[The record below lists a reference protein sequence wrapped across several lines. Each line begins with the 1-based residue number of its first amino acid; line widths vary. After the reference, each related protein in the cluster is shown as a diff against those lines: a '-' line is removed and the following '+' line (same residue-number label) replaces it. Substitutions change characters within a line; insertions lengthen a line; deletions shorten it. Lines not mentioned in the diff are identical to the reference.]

1 MTIRQ
6 PIITVLG
13 HVDHGKTSVLD
24 FIRGST
30 LADREA
36 GKITQHIGATEIP
49 LDTIKEICGDLLD
62 IFKLK
67 FDIPGLLFVDT
78 PGHEA
83 FSNLRKRGGSIADL
97 AVLVIDINQGIQPQ
111 TKEAIEILKNFK
123 VPFIIAAN
131 KVDLIYGW
139 KSESNLFVKNFE
151 TQTEN
156 SKKYFNDKFYTILGE
171 LAELGFDS
179 NLYHK
184 VENHKKMVSIVPV
197 SAKTGEGIAELLAIL
212 TGLSQKFLG
221 GKLEIDSDARAKG
234 TILEIKEEQ
243 GMGTTADIII
253 YDGNIKQD
261 DTIIVGGINETIT
274 TKVKALLKP
283 KALSEI
289 RDSKSSF
296 DKLKQVFAATGVKI
310 IANDL
315 DKALAGAPIL
325 SAETDEEIKNA
336 EKEIL
341 KEIED
346 VLIQTEDDGIL
357 LKADTLGSI
366 EAASKLFEQHEIP
379 IKQARIGNISK
390 RDIVEAESSAV
401 KGSLYA
407 AVLGFNV
414 KIDDEVAAYAK
425 EKKIEVILN
434 NVIYKVVE
442 DFKEK
447 LEERK
452 KRLDLEKLDDLSWPG
467 KIKIIPQYIFRQANP
482 AIFGAEVISGKIST
496 GINLIN
502 VDGKKIGRIKSI
514 EDKGKKLK
522 ELKRGQESAVSVSGM
537 NIGRNAKGGEEFY
550 TDISEHDFRKLKS
563 KKEFLSTDE
572 KGILKEI
579 AEIKRKEKDTWG
591 I

>member
-346 VLIQTEDDGIL
+346 VLIQTEDDGIM

>member
-49 LDTIKEICGDLLD
+49 LDTIKEVCGDLLD

-67 FDIPGLLFVDT
+67 FNIPGLLFVDT

-139 KSESNLFVKNFE
+139 KSESNFFVKNFK
-151 TQTEN
+151 TQNDN

-184 VENHKKMVSIVPV
+184 VEDHKKMVSIVPV

-221 GKLEIDSDARAKG
+221 GKLEINSDSRAKG

-253 YDGNIKQD
+253 YDGNLKKD
-261 DTIIVGGINETIT
+261 DTIIVGGIGETIT
-274 TKVKALLKP
+274 TKIKAILKP

-289 RDSKSSF
+289 RDAKSSF
-296 DKLKQVFAATGVKI
+296 EKLEQVFAATGVKI
-310 IANDL
+310 LANDL
-315 DKALAGAPIL
+315 DRALAGAPIL
-325 SAETDEEIKNA
+325 SAENEKEIENS

-346 VLIQTEDDGIL
+346 VLIQTEDDGIM

-366 EAASKLFEQHEIP
+366 EAASKLFEKYEIP

-390 RDIVEAESSAV
+390 RDIVEAESYAE
-401 KGSLYA
+401 KGSLYS

-414 KIDDEVAAYAK
+414 KMDEDVSAYAK
-425 EKKIEVILN
+425 EKKIDVILN

-452 KRLDLEKLDDLSWPG
+452 KRLELEELEDLSWPG
-467 KIKIIPQYIFRQANP
+467 KLKIIPQYIFRKANP
-482 AIFGAEVISGKIST
+482 AIFGAEIISGKIST
-496 GINLIN
+496 GINLIDI
-502 VDGKKIGRIKSI
+502 DGKKIGKIKSI
-514 EDKGKKLK
+514 EDKGKKLT
-522 ELKRGQESAVSVSGM
+522 ELIKGQESAVSVSGM
-537 NIGRNAKGGEEFY
+537 NIGRNAEGGDKFY
-550 TDISEHDFRKLKS
+550 TDISENDFRKLKS
-563 KKEFLSTDE
+563 KKEFLSDDE
-572 KGILKEI
+572 ISVLKEI
-579 AEIKRKEKDTWG
+579 AKIKRSKNDTWG

>member
-1 MTIRQ
+1 
-6 PIITVLG
+6 
-13 HVDHGKTSVLD
+13 
-24 FIRGST
+24 
-30 LADREA
+30 
-36 GKITQHIGATEIP
+36 
-49 LDTIKEICGDLLD
+49 
-62 IFKLK
+62 KLK

-139 KSESNLFVKNFE
+139 KSESNFFVENFE

-184 VENHKKMVSIVPV
+184 VEDHKKMVSIVPV

-221 GKLEIDSDARAKG
+221 GKLEINSDARAKG

-261 DTIIVGGINETIT
+261 DTIIVGGIGETIT
-274 TKVKALLKP
+274 TKIKALLKP

-289 RDSKSSF
+289 RDTKSSF
-296 DKLKQVFAATGVKI
+296 EKLNQVFAATGVKI
-310 IANDL
+310 LANDL
-315 DKALAGAPIL
+315 NRALAGAPIL
-325 SAETDEEIKNA
+325 SAKTDEEIKDA

-341 KEIED
+341 KEIKD
-346 VLIQTEDDGIL
+346 VLIQTEDDGIM

-390 RDIVEAESSAV
+390 RDIVE
-401 KGSLYA
+401 
-407 AVLGFNV
+407 
-414 KIDDEVAAYAK
+414 
-425 EKKIEVILN
+425 
-434 NVIYKVVE
+434 
-442 DFKEK
+442 
-447 LEERK
+447 
-452 KRLDLEKLDDLSWPG
+452 
-467 KIKIIPQYIFRQANP
+467 
-482 AIFGAEVISGKIST
+482 
-496 GINLIN
+496 
-502 VDGKKIGRIKSI
+502 
-514 EDKGKKLK
+514 
-522 ELKRGQESAVSVSGM
+522 
-537 NIGRNAKGGEEFY
+537 
-550 TDISEHDFRKLKS
+550 
-563 KKEFLSTDE
+563 
-572 KGILKEI
+572 
-579 AEIKRKEKDTWG
+579 
-591 I
+591 

>member
-24 FIRGST
+24 FLRGST

-49 LDTIKEICGDLLD
+49 LDTIKEICGNLLD

-83 FSNLRKRGGSIADL
+83 FSNLRRRGGSIADL

-111 TKEAIEILKNFK
+111 TKEAIEILKHFK

-131 KVDLIYGW
+131 KIDLIYGW

-156 SKKYFNDKFYTILGE
+156 SQKYFNDKFYKILGD

-179 NLYHK
+179 DLYHK
-184 VENHKKMVSIVPV
+184 VEDHKKMVSIVPV

-261 DTIIVGGINETIT
+261 DTIIVGGINKTIT

-325 SAETDEEIKNA
+325 SAETD
-336 EKEIL
+336 KEIEDAR
-341 KEIED
+341 KSIQSEIED
-346 VLIQTEDDGIL
+346 VLIQTDDDGII

-366 EAASKLFEQHEIP
+366 EAASNLFKQHEIP

-390 RDIVEAESSAV
+390 RDIVEAESSAE

-414 KIDDEVAAYAK
+414 KMDDDVTSYAK
-425 EKKIEVILN
+425 AKKVEVIMN

-447 LEERK
+447 LDERK
-452 KRLDLEKLDDLSWPG
+452 RRLKLEQLEDLAWPG
-467 KIKIIPQYIFRQANP
+467 KIRIMPQYIFRNANP
-482 AIFGAEVISGKIST
+482 AIFGAEVISGKISS
-496 GINLIN
+496 GSFLIN
-502 VDGKKIGRIKSI
+502 KSGEKIGQIKSI

-522 ELKRGQESAVSVSGM
+522 ELFKGQESAVSVKNM
-537 NIGRNAKGGEEFY
+537 NIGRNAEGGEEFY
-550 TDISEHDFRKLKS
+550 TNISEHDFRKLKS

-572 KGILKEI
+572 KEILKEI
-579 AEIKRKEKDTWG
+579 AEIKRTKNDTWG